1 MNDLEIVFLDGFT
14 NNPGDISWE
23 VLSNLGSFQVYD
35 RTNMDQL
42 EERAKDAD
50 IIIVNKF
57 VINEAALALMPKVK
71 YIVVAATGYN
81 NIDLTAVKNRNIPVS
96 NVRGYSTESVTQ
108 HVFASIFALFN
119 RIDHYNHE
127 VKMCRWSKSQD
138 FCFYDHSIKDI
149 SGLTFGIFGYGTIGK
164 QVAKVANAFGANVI
178 VTTRNPLS
186 DAPDDIRFV
195 SQEDLFAHSD
205 ILSLHSPLTDQT
217 KGIVNK
223 ANLKLMKQDA
233 ILVNTSRG
241 GLVVEDDLFYALDHG
256 VIAAAALDVL
266 DKEPP
271 HFTNPLVGHPK
282 CLITPHIAWASRNA
296 RIKLLEGI
304 AHNIISFANG
314 ITVNTVY

>member
-23 VLSNLGSFQVYD
+23 VLSNLGSFHVYD

-127 VKMCRWSKSQD
+127 VKMGRWSKSQD

-296 RIKLLEGI
+296 RIKLLEVI
-304 AHNIISFANG
+304 AHNIVSFTNG
-314 ITVNTVY
+314 IIVNTVN